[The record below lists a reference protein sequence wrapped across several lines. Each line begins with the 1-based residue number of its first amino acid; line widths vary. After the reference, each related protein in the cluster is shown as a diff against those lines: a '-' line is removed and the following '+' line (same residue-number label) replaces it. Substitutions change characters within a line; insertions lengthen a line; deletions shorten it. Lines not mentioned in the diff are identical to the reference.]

1 MWRRLGHT
9 VAVAAAR
16 AAVCVSI
23 ALGAAGAAGAEG
35 VAARIVEV
43 GDGGR
48 IAAGDPAT
56 VRVEISTGARL
67 SGTFRARL
75 ARPREGRP
83 DREMY
88 GMPSAGVRFL
98 LEAGETRVLNA
109 YLPDVPEDSC
119 SGVQLQWSVDDE
131 DGRRLSEGVQSVVCI
146 PSLST
151 RVRVL
156 YLTGE
161 ALPSRRA
168 PAAAYDEAQSYS
180 GYSACFVS
188 GRDFARLREEQREAL
203 LDWAALGSVLVL
215 TTPLA
220 PPGQGIDSLLASP
233 RALLW
238 RDASGREVREARL
251 HLGFV
256 RTIDL
261 PLPSVAGAAGSALYR
276 LVTSDDPVAP
286 GPDDRA
292 FRSQPLAGPWDEITP
307 SEEPGRVGRAIGA
320 AALLLFLVV
329 AGGLRWSSRPRVAA
343 PAVVI
348 TVFAALLAV
357 APALVYVA
365 TSSVPTGNANECW
378 DLVLH
383 DAAGGLQSRW
393 TRASLGG
400 GGGRVDPVLS
410 FMADPRVA
418 WRAWRHA
425 DSDSSLRTELDTDGR
440 VRVGTGRRALSSDRL
455 LVVRR
460 AEAGPNRPAW
470 DCEGV
475 ATREGGLTGS
485 LRSRRAFARMGVVG
499 PLGAAWLGS
508 VRQGER
514 IDLSRLSWPPART
527 LPSGTGDRLE
537 RVALHLLLKGRFFD
551 GRSPRSPLPAARP
564 AATYTGGRRP
574 EEAASAVVGALL
586 ESLLQGTSE
595 DDLVHASPLY
605 AIATEAAP
613 CSVAVSSGGVD
624 GPPCTVHVQP
634 LLTEDPVEPAGS
646 LPAERRAEMLH
657 VHVPAL
663 LWDRMSA
670 EGRALRPEV
679 GYLEAS
685 PPAVSPSAVDGFRE
699 VVFRVG
705 GAPTSDRPG
714 GRGMVLGR
722 WRPRTSQ
729 PRQP

>member
-1 MWRRLGHT
+1 MQAEPTSAASWLRIMWRLLCHT

-16 AAVCVSI
+16 APACVSI
-23 ALGAAGAAGAEG
+23 ALVATGAAGADG

-43 GDGGR
+43 GDNGR

-67 SGTFRARL
+67 RGTFRARL

-83 DREMY
+83 DREMS

-119 SGVQLQWSVDDE
+119 SGVQLRWSVDDE
-131 DGRRLSEGVQSVVCI
+131 DGRRLSEGAQPVVCI
-146 PSLST
+146 PLLPT

-156 YLTGE
+156 YLTEE

-188 GRDFARLREEQREAL
+188 GRDFARLGEEQREAL

-215 TTPLA
+215 TAPLA
-220 PPGQGIDSLLASP
+220 PPGQGIGSLLAPP

-238 RDASGREVREARL
+238 RDAGGREVREARL

-261 PLPSVAGAAGSALYR
+261 PLPSVAAAAGSALYR
-276 LVTSDDPVAP
+276 LVTSDGPVGP

-292 FRSQPLAGPWDEITP
+292 FRSQPVAGPWDEITP
-307 SEEPGRVGRAIGA
+307 SEKPAPVGRAVGA

-329 AGGLRWSSRPRVAA
+329 GAGLRWSSRPRGAA

-348 TVFAALLAV
+348 AAFAAVLAA
-357 APALVYVA
+357 APAIVYVTA
-365 TSSVPTGNANECW
+365 SSVPAGNTDECW

-400 GGGRVDPVLS
+400 GGGREDPGLS
-410 FMADPRVA
+410 FAAGPRVA

-425 DSDSSLRTELDTDGR
+425 DSDRSLRTELDTTGR
-440 VRVGTGRRALSSDRL
+440 VRVGIERRALSSERL

-460 AEAGPNRPAW
+460 AEAGPNEPAW
-470 DCEGV
+470 DSEGV
-475 ATREGGLTGS
+475 APREEGLTGS
-485 LRSRRAFARMGVVG
+485 LRSRHAFARMGVVG
-499 PLGAAWLGS
+499 PPGAAWLGS

-514 IDLSRLSWPPART
+514 IDLSRLSWSPARP
-527 LPSGTGDRLE
+527 LPSLTGDQLD
-537 RVALHLLLKGRFFD
+537 RVAGQLLFEGRFFD
-551 GRSPRSPLPAARP
+551 GW
-564 AATYTGGRRP
+564 
-574 EEAASAVVGALL
+574 
-586 ESLLQGTSE
+586 SL
-595 DDLVHASPLY
+595 VYASPFY
-605 AIATEAAP
+605 AIATEASS
-613 CSVAVSSGGVD
+613 CSVAVSAGGVE

-634 LLTEDPVEPAGS
+634 LRTEAPLEPAGS

-657 VHVPAL
+657 VHVPAA

-670 EGRALRPEV
+670 EGFVLRPEV
-679 GYLEAS
+679 RYLEAS
-685 PPAVSPSAVDGFRE
+685 PPAVSPRAVDGFRE

-722 WRPRTSQ
+722 WRPRASPQ
-729 PRQP
+729 RQP